1 MEPGNLN
8 YEIQNNFDRLTKFYS
23 ENFSKTT
30 LQRGKDPKDPFANS
44 FVKTLSYS
52 PSTDVLCAK
61 FDKVL

>member
-44 FVKTLSYS
+44 FV
-52 PSTDVLCAK
+52 
-61 FDKVL
+61 